1 MQRVK
6 KSDEMHWQNW
16 CSEMRF
22 RMHDYD
28 ILAQIKKD
36 DRYNSGFSLISP
48 DAEGSISLR
57 DFKVLVLYEYF
68 LNFTMNIF
76 M

>member
-1 MQRVK
+1 
-6 KSDEMHWQNW
+6 
-16 CSEMRF
+16 
-22 RMHDYD
+22 MHDYD